1 MIDNINN
8 RMEVS
13 IPAAS
18 IWSTVLTGA
27 DVQRATGV
35 ASVLVFWQAASTVG
49 LNSYYV
55 SSPLAV
61 AGEIVQWVET
71 GYIWPHLL
79 ATVSN
84 MLAGFV
90 LAAVIATLFA
100 LLVASSTLL
109 GRVFSPLVFVAYS
122 TPKVVLAPLLIL
134 WVGIGRPPVIILG
147 FIASFFVVFFNVYSG
162 VRNVPQAYINSAAI
176 LGASAWT
183 TAFKFRLP
191 AAAPFVL
198 SGLHQGL
205 LYAFHGV
212 ILGEMT
218 ASDTGIGYVII
229 YSATAMDSTG
239 VIAGLAVIGAISY
252 VLARLLKGGLERSVA
267 PAIDAGPVA

>member
-1 MIDNINN
+1 MKA
-8 RMEVS
+8 VTS
-13 IPAAS
+13 IKPGLP
-18 IWSTVLTGA
+18 VVRLDPGL
-27 DVQRATGV
+27 QRALGIV
-35 ASVLVFWQAASTVG
+35 ALLAFWQAASTVG

-55 SSPLAV
+55 SSPLAIAGQV
-61 AGEIVQWVET
+61 ALWVET
-71 GYIWPHLL
+71 GYLWPHVL
-79 ATVSN
+79 ATIAST
-84 MLAGFV
+84 
-90 LAAVIATLFA
+90 LAAFILAATVATAFA
-100 LLVASSTLL
+100 LLTASSDLL
-109 GRVFSPLVFVAYS
+109 GRVVSPLVFTAYS

-147 FIASFFVVFFNVYSG
+147 FIASFFVVFFNVLSG
-162 VRNVPQAYINSAAI
+162 VRDVPQAYVNVAAI
-176 LGASAWT
+176 LGAKAWA
-183 TAFKFRLP
+183 TAIKFRLP

-205 LYAFHGV
+205 IYAFHGV

-239 VIAGLAVIGAISY
+239 VFAGLAVIGAISY
-252 VLARLLKGGLERSVA
+252 CLVALLKGAVARGIA

>member
-1 MIDNINN
+1 MTQALP
-8 RMEVS
+8 MS
-13 IPAAS
+13 
-18 IWSTVLTGA
+18 
-27 DVQRATGV
+27 DVATTLSWRRLRHPELQRAAGV
-35 ASVLVFWQAASTVG
+35 LAVLVIWQVGSEFG

-61 AGEIVQWVET
+61 GGQVLLWIET

-79 ATVSN
+79 ATLTN
-84 MLAGFV
+84 MLSGFV
-90 LAAVIATLFA
+90 LAAVTATLMA
-100 LLVASSTLL
+100 LLIGSDDLL
-109 GRVFSPLVFVAYS
+109 GRVFSPLIFVAYS

-147 FIASFFVVFFNVYSG
+147 FIASFFVIFFNVYSG
-162 VRNVPQAYINSAAI
+162 VRNVPQEYINSAAI
-176 LGASAWT
+176 LGANAWT

-191 AAAPFVL
+191 AAAPFVF

-218 ASDTGIGYVII
+218 ASDTGIGYVVI
-229 YSATAMDSTG
+229 YSATAMDSSA
-239 VIAGLAVIGAISY
+239 VIAGLVVIGAISY
-252 VLARLLKGGLERSVA
+252 VLVRVLKGGIERGIA
-267 PAIDAGPVA
+267 PMIDAGPVA